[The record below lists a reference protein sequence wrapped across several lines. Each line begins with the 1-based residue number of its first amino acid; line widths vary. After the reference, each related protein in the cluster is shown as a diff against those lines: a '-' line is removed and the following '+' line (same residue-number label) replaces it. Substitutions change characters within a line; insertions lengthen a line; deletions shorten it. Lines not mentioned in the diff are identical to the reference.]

1 MFYSIKN
8 VYLARDRKNK
18 DYCYVVLTRDTID
31 YLKKYLAEYQPHYW
45 LFEGE
50 KGRQYSER
58 SIQSVFTNAKL
69 KSGEMIVLH
78 LTVCDTVSQCIWLI
92 MVFRFQL

>member
-18 DYCYVVLTRDTID
+18 NYCYVVLTRDTID

-45 LFEGE
+45 LLRVKKVDNTA
-50 KGRQYSER
+50 KG
-58 SIQSVFTNAKL
+58 VFNPSL
-69 KSGEMIVLH
+69 RMLN
-78 LTVCDTVSQCIWLI
+78 
-92 MVFRFQL
+92 